1 MLLLGVLGLLAAAI
15 GAAHGLA
22 VLLVAVVHGLALVV
36 ERVAQEVEAV
46 RRRVLRVVE
55 AEAGRALHGGGA
67 RCARDIGVPHVRVA
81 RVLHRAVR
89 LDALHEVVHEPRQTV
104 RLAHRR
110 RAEEGPQREHAVRV
124 AADAE
129 LGRAARERGLDGAR
143 PALLRHTGAEVVL
156 EDEHAE
162 AGRVAR
168 RGVAEDE
175 RAEGRRRVVPHL
187 ETACAKP
194 YLPPDV
200 KYPSTG
206 MPVSA
211 TGACGRGATR
221 RTRAGGTAGPGR
233 GRRSAPGTRSGT
245 RCCRRRTGP

>member
-1 MLLLGVLGLLAAAI
+1 ERREGERAGTFASARRDVGAAADNLLLGVLGLLAAAI

-46 RRRVLRVVE
+46 RRRVLRVAE
-55 AEAGRALHGGGA
+55 AEAGRALHGGRA
-67 RCARDIGVPHVRVA
+67 RRARDIGVPHVRVA

-104 RLAHRR
+104 RLAHGR

-129 LGRAARERGLDGAR
+129 LGRAA
-143 PALLRHTGAEVVL
+143 PPLRRTGAEVVL
-156 EDEHAE
+156 ENEHAE

-168 RGVAEDE
+168 RAHRRDRE
-175 RAEGRRRVVPHL
+175 RRRVHHLAPH
-187 ETACAKP
+187 EAVDQTAS
-194 YLPPDV
+194 D
-200 KYPSTG
+200 
-206 MPVSA
+206 SA
-211 TGACGRGATR
+211 SSRPLILVTIFLLK
-221 RTRAGGTAGPGR
+221 
-233 GRRSAPGTRSGT
+233 
-245 RCCRRRTGP
+245 